1 MVHGIIGIIGDRIAA
16 IGATTGVVITGVG
29 TTITGVGTTITG
41 TVPIIGIIV
50 IIEPE
55 TGFAA

>member
-1 MVHGIIGIIGDRIAA
+1 MVHGIIGIIGNRIAA
-16 IGATTGVVITGVG
+16 IGATTGVV
-29 TTITGVGTTITG
+29 ITGVGTTITG

-55 TGFAA
+55 TGFAV